1 MNSDSI
7 PTGTTSPSARRAAA
21 YVRMSTEKQV
31 YSTANQMDTIQK
43 YATAKNLEVV
53 AIYEDAGKSGLTKSG
68 RPGLTQ
74 LINDVQRPHEFG
86 VILVYDVSRWGR
98 FQDIDESAYYEHL
111 CRIAGVSVVYCAEIF
126 ENDGSPYAAIIKAL
140 KRVAAADYSR
150 ELSTKVFTAQCRIV
164 KLGFKTGGPA
174 GYGLRRC
181 LIDDS
186 GNMLGELAHGEWKAV
201 QSHRVILIP
210 GPSLEVA
217 VVNQIYQWYVD
228 GIGDRRIAAV
238 LNEKKIS
245 TERGGPWTADI
256 IRGMIKNEKY
266 LGNLIFNKRSFKL
279 RHQAVTNPA
288 DEWVRCDNAFE
299 PIVPEALFRAAQQER
314 ARRYRRYSKVELLDI
329 VRSIYGE
336 HGRISSTLIDAHPNA
351 PTARLIARH
360 FGTLF
365 DAYAQAGIPN
375 KRENSF
381 LETRKLAYSIRAD
394 ILSKV
399 EALVAS
405 AGGNSGRTGAPYTLC
420 INGTLRLSIRV
431 IRCGHEMPHNYY
443 RWRLPANMADGAD
456 YVLAAQLDK
465 TNREIIRYF
474 LLGAD
479 VFAEGHVAFS
489 ERSISD
495 FLPFSSENLASFFGV
510 CHGTTTLVALKHG
523 LECPAR

>member
-1 MNSDSI
+1 MSSESI
-7 PTGTTSPSARRAAA
+7 PSATTSPSAQRAAA

-31 YSTANQMDTIQK
+31 YSTANQMDTIRK
-43 YATAKNLEVV
+43 YAAAKNLEVV
-53 AIYEDAGKSGLTKSG
+53 SIYEDAGKSGLTKSG
-68 RPGLTQ
+68 RPGLTR
-74 LINDVQRPHEFG
+74 LINDVQRPHDFG

-111 CRIAGVSVVYCAEIF
+111 CRIGGVRVVYCAEVF

-150 ELSTKVFTAQCRIV
+150 ELSTKVFTAQCRIIR
-164 KLGFKTGGPA
+164 LGFKTGGPA

-181 LIDDS
+181 LVDDR
-186 GNMLGELAHGEWKAV
+186 GNVLGELAHGEWKAV
-201 QSHRVILIP
+201 QSHRVVLVP

-217 VVNQIYQWYVD
+217 IVNQIFQWYVD
-228 GIGDRRIAAV
+228 GIGDRRIASV
-238 LNEKKIS
+238 LNEQAIP
-245 TERGGPWTADI
+245 TVRGGPWTADI

-279 RHQAVTNPA
+279 RHEAVTNPA
-288 DEWVRCDNAFE
+288 EEWVRCDNAFK
-299 PIVPEALFRAAQQER
+299 PIVPESLFRAAQQER
-314 ARRYRRYSKVELLDI
+314 ARRYRRYSKAELLDI
-329 VRSIYGE
+329 IRSIYDE
-336 HGRISSTLIDAHPNA
+336 HGRISSTLIDTHPDT

-365 DAYAQAGIPN
+365 DAYALAGVPN

-381 LETRKLAYSIRAD
+381 LETRKLAYSMRAD

-399 EALVAS
+399 ETLVAGV
-405 AGGNSGRTGAPYTLC
+405 GGHTERTSAPYALR
-420 INGTLRLSIRV
+420 INGLLTLSIRV

-443 RWRLPANMADGAD
+443 RWRLPASMAEGAD
-456 YVLAAQLDK
+456 FVLAAQLDK

-479 VFAEGHVAFS
+479 VFAEGNIAFS
-489 ERSISD
+489 ERSIFA
-495 FLPFSSENLASFFGV
+495 FLPFSTENLASFFGIPD
-510 CHGTTTLVALKHG
+510 GAAALVA
-523 LECPAR
+523 